1 MSHGPSQLQGEM
13 PMKMLLHEL
22 HPAVVHA
29 PLALLP
35 TATAADLIAVLTGDR
50 AWAKIGRRL
59 WVAGT
64 ASALFS
70 GLAGLAASQEVKLEE
85 PRARDMVFLHGLG
98 NAVITL
104 GAVGVTV
111 WRLCRPPSLGQSL
124 LGLMANAAAVYTATL
139 GGKMVYDWGVGV
151 NPMPGDSATGTM
163 KGPPLLSREA
173 PTALLRDALHG
184 VRWLVGRARSLFSG
198 VHPLAPGAKGFG
210 KDHDAAPLPLSPIHT
225 PPPFVS
231 KGEAPY

>member
-1 MSHGPSQLQGEM
+1 
-13 PMKMLLHEL
+13 MKMLLHEL

-35 TATAADLIAVLTGDR
+35 TATAADLIAVMTGDR

-59 WVAGT
+59 WVVGT

-98 NAVITL
+98 NAFITL
-104 GAVGVTV
+104 GAVGVTL
-111 WRLCRPPSLGQSL
+111 WRLRRPPSLGQGL

-151 NPMPGDSATGTM
+151 NPMPGDAKAGTL
-163 KGPPLLSREA
+163 KGPALLSREA
-173 PTALLRDALHG
+173 PAALLRDALQG
-184 VRWLVGRARSLFSG
+184 ARWLLGRARGLFSG
-198 VHPLAPGAKGFG
+198 AHPLTPGAKGFG
-210 KDHDAAPLPLSPIHT
+210 LAHDLAPLPINPAQP
-225 PPPFVS
+225 PPPFIA